1 MPESGS
7 AAAGSPRRRRRGRS
21 LIRVVG
27 PVKPSTG
34 SERLRRSLKGG
45 GFGAVVSVST
55 HVLILTVLTWFLI
68 DTDSLA
74 PEEPLDLRW
83 LTAREVELKQAAR
96 APVQIS
102 SVPDATPT
110 APMPPQTPPDAPM
123 PLKPTRP
130 AVRPV
135 DVSGRLAHRKPELK
149 RKHMLKIDE
158 GGKSDLAVRSALGWF
173 ARQQQ
178 PTGNWR
184 LHEGYPDAGRRT
196 ARTDTGAT
204 SLALLAFLGA
214 GFDHTRGDHQQTV
227 ARGINWL
234 VGQQRGDGNLFD
246 IDEFGREEAFYA
258 HSMGTIALCEAVA
271 LTADRKARQAAVNAV
286 NFLGKTQ
293 QPTQG
298 GWKYQPQTP
307 MTRGDLSVTGWAL
320 MALHTARIAD
330 IEVPEQAF
338 VLASNFLDTVEVQD
352 GARYRYEP
360 DFGVSQAMTAEGLL
374 CRQWLGWPREHP
386 SLESGTRF
394 LLGEQH
400 RPRWDDG
407 RRNVYAWYYTAQV
420 LHNMGGG
427 EWEDWYR
434 AARDEI
440 VSHQTRTGSIR
451 RGADVRGSW
460 HPAQPRGQAAEK
472 ADIAGRLYLA
482 AMCVLVLE
490 TPYRHVSVYE
500 VTDPEVGK
508 EPDTEDA
515 PDDRRGCR

>member
-1 MPESGS
+1 MSESGS
-7 AAAGSPRRRRRGRS
+7 AAAGPPRRRRRRRS

-27 PVKPSTG
+27 PIKPSTG
-34 SERLRRSLKGG
+34 PERLRRSLKGG

-83 LTAREVELKQAAR
+83 LTAREVDLKQAAR
-96 APVQIS
+96 APVKIS

-110 APMPPQTPPDAPM
+110 APMPPQAPPDTPM

-286 NFLGKTQ
+286 NFLVKTQ

-320 MALHTARIAD
+320 MALHTARIAN

-338 VLASNFLDTVEVQD
+338 VLASNFLDSVEVQD

-360 DFGVSQAMTAEGLL
+360 DFDVSRAMTAEGLL
-374 CRQWLGWPREHP
+374 CLQFMGVDRNDPRMRAGADYLMKNLP
-386 SLESGTRF
+386 SRSQQRTS
-394 LLGEQH
+394 
-400 RPRWDDG
+400 
-407 RRNVYAWYYTAQV
+407 YYWYYATQVMYHMQGKYWLAWNEPLRKTLVATQQAGGHMAGTWNPADNWENQGGRIYATAMK
-420 LHNMGGG
+420 L
-427 EWEDWYR
+427 
-434 AARDEI
+434 
-440 VSHQTRTGSIR
+440 
-451 RGADVRGSW
+451 
-460 HPAQPRGQAAEK
+460 
-472 ADIAGRLYLA
+472 
-482 AMCVLVLE
+482 LVLE
-490 TPYRHVSVYE
+490 VYYRHLPLY
-500 VTDPEVGK
+500 DQL
-508 EPDTEDA
+508 
-515 PDDRRGCR
+515 DDE